1 MADQRYKKVCLRM
14 TEEMIN
20 DLKTEARDQGI
31 GYNEL
36 VRQVMDRYIYRDRS
50 TDRPESEK

>member
-1 MADQRYKKVCLRM
+1 MADKRYRKVCLRM

-36 VRQVMDRYIYRDRS
+36 VRQVMDRYIHRDRS

>member
-1 MADQRYKKVCLRM
+1 MADPRYKKVCLRM

-20 DLKTEARDQGI
+20 DLNTEARDQGI

-36 VRQVMDRYIYRDRS
+36 VRQVMDRYIHRDRS

>member
-1 MADQRYKKVCLRM
+1 MADKRYKKVCLRM

-36 VRQVMDRYIYRDRS
+36 VRQVMDRYIHRDRS

>member
-1 MADQRYKKVCLRM
+1 MADKRYKKVCLRM

-20 DLKTEARDQGI
+20 DLKTDARDQGI

-36 VRQVMDRYIYRDRS
+36 VRQVMDRYIHRDRS

>member
-1 MADQRYKKVCLRM
+1 MADKRYKKVCLRM

-36 VRQVMDRYIYRDRS
+36 VRQVMDRYIHRDHS
-50 TDRPESEK
+50 TDRQESGK

>member
-20 DLKTEARDQGI
+20 DLKTEARDHGI

-36 VRQVMDRYIYRDRS
+36 VRQVMDRYIHRDRS

>member
-1 MADQRYKKVCLRM
+1 MADKRYKKVCLRM

-36 VRQVMDRYIYRDRS
+36 VRQVMDRYIHRDRS
-50 TDRPESEK
+50 TDRQESGK

>member
-1 MADQRYKKVCLRM
+1 MADKRYRKVCLRM

-36 VRQVMDRYIYRDRS
+36 VRQVMDRYIHRDRS
-50 TDRPESEK
+50 TDGPESEK

>member
-1 MADQRYKKVCLRM
+1 MADKRYKKVCLRM

-36 VRQVMDRYIYRDRS
+36 VRQVMDRYIHRDR
-50 TDRPESEK
+50 TVEQVSER

>member
-1 MADQRYKKVCLRM
+1 MAVQRYRKVCLRM

-20 DLKTEARDQGI
+20 DLKIEARDQGI

-36 VRQVMDRYIYRDRS
+36 VRQVMDRYIHRDR
-50 TDRPESEK
+50 TVEQVSEK